1 MTRPSIRTLLGCFA
15 VWLLTVQAVT
25 ELVGWLFAWP
35 AVFGGLRIGT
45 VALYG
50 PGQFLGW
57 WGLLAPG
64 HRWIVIAAALVC
76 VAAGLALAVR
86 VGLTLR
92 GDRVPRFGADRWA
105 KDADVRRSGLL

>member
-1 MTRPSIRTLLGCFA
+1 MTRPSVRTLLGCIA
-15 VWLLTVQAVT
+15 VWLFTVQAVT

-64 HRWIVIAAALVC
+64 HRWIVVTAALVC
-76 VAAGLALAVR
+76 VATALTLAVR
-86 VGLTLR
+86 VGLR
-92 GDRVPRFGADRWA
+92 DKRSPGFGAGRWA
-105 KDADVRRSGLL
+105 DTTDVRRSGLL